1 MNNKKVYILIGVA
14 LTLVE
19 QVSATLKVCPEKVL
33 KKLDKRP
40 KSKISKGSP
49 LYGKGINCSTVRR
62 STAKQRHKFQFID
75 PGNTVKLYVRLDCWH
90 CLENEANKTNL
101 KRILWYFVPRK
112 IGENPFRRLRK
123 EKSGSFLG
131 LLNIGSE
138 VTNNHDYCLDEDRNL
153 IIMNF
158 SPKLS
163 AGIYYC
169 SDESISPDIKYIWY
183 HVDSL
188 IVPQAFENLVKK
200 EIYIGRLS
208 KYTAVDKVYVNK
220 LKVDKAIDEV
230 IDNLNLTIPD
240 YLTAA
245 QINAFYLKSNSSD
258 YFDNDEKWTQ
268 FKPDCGSDLM
278 RYRYYKCRLEMP
290 RAAVTNL
297 LSETNTDLEPMKLL
311 ITAHYNELLRMKNM
325 SESAMKVYFYAD
337 DMVPPQRRGTLL
349 MNCYSTILMQY
360 DFLFRDFKPMK
371 GILKAKKVCPGLN
384 PSEALAL
391 FHEAEDMGDI
401 KEKMMGEDL
410 DMPMKISIVNVER
423 TRVTFACG
431 GESNT
436 LRRLYCLE
444 SDRKVQGPSKVPL
457 TFKCL

>member
-1 MNNKKVYILIGVA
+1 MNNQKVYILIGVVI

-19 QVSATLKVCPEKVL
+19 QVSATLRVCPEKVL

-40 KSKISKGSP
+40 KSKISKDSP
-49 LYGKGINCSTVRR
+49 LYGKGINCNTVRR
-62 STAKQRHKFQFID
+62 STAKMRHKFQFID
-75 PGNTVKLYVRLDCWH
+75 PANTIKLYVRIDCWH
-90 CLENEANKTNL
+90 CLEKEANKTSL
-101 KRILWYFVPRK
+101 KRILWYFVRRK
-112 IGENPFRRLRK
+112 MDENPFRRLRK

-131 LLNIGSE
+131 LLKIGIE
-138 VTNNHDYCLDEDRNL
+138 VTNNHDYCMDEDRNL
-153 IIMNF
+153 VIINF
-158 SPKLS
+158 NPKKS

-169 SDESISPDIKYIWY
+169 SDENATPDIKYIWY

-220 LKVDKAIDEV
+220 VKVDKAIDAV
-230 IDNLNLTIPD
+230 IDSLNSTIPH

-245 QINAFYLKSNSSD
+245 QINVFYLRSNSSD
-258 YFDNDEKWTQ
+258 YYDNDEKWTQ
-268 FKPDCGSDLM
+268 FEPDCGYDLR

-290 RAAVTNL
+290 RTAVANL

-325 SESAMKVYFYAD
+325 SESALKVYFYAD

-349 MNCYSTILMQY
+349 MNCHSTILMRY
-360 DFLFRDFKPMK
+360 GFLFRYFKPMK
-371 GILKAKKVCPGLN
+371 GIIKAKKVCPGIN
-384 PSEALAL
+384 PSEALSL
-391 FHEAEDMGDI
+391 FQEAEDMGDI
-401 KEKMMGEDL
+401 KEKLMGEDL

-431 GESNT
+431 GELAT
-436 LRRLYCLE
+436 LRRRPKSIL
-444 SDRKVQGPSKVPL
+444 R
-457 TFKCL
+457 